1 MDGDRLRVAAGQ
13 RLASALGGGLAG
25 RSPADGQINFPCT
38 RLHGKRTKM
47 KRTWGTYRE
56 AWRGGRGTGGVD
68 LGGGTPVG
76 GDAPVFKLLR
86 RCATER
92 EREEVWG

>member
-1 MDGDRLRVAAGQ
+1 
-13 RLASALGGGLAG
+13 
-25 RSPADGQINFPCT
+25 
-38 RLHGKRTKM
+38 M

-56 AWRGGRGTGGVD
+56 AWRGGRGTGRVD

-92 EREEVWG
+92 EREEVWGEAGRERVGEGR